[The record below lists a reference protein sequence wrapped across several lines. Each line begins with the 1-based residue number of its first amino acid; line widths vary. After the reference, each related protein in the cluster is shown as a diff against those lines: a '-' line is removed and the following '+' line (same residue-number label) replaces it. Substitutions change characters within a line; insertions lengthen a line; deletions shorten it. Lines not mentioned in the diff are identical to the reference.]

1 MLTNIR
7 IYTNIFHH
15 NHYYKYFIK
24 QSIILGRGVKYKRAN
39 IKMENAQ
46 YIKLF
51 IIKALGAKTLSLSY
65 HCERRD
71 SYEMVRSLQG
81 ALYCLEWWGL
91 IDIYIY
97 IIKLVYIYIDIYK
110 ICI

>member
-24 QSIILGRGVKYKRAN
+24 QSIILGREVKYKRAN

-51 IIKALGAKTLSLSY
+51 IIKALGAKTL
-65 HCERRD
+65 
-71 SYEMVRSLQG
+71 
-81 ALYCLEWWGL
+81 
-91 IDIYIY
+91 
-97 IIKLVYIYIDIYK
+97 IKN
-110 ICI
+110 

>member
-1 MLTNIR
+1 M
-7 IYTNIFHH
+7 
-15 NHYYKYFIK
+15 
-24 QSIILGRGVKYKRAN
+24 GREVKYKRAN

-65 HCERRD
+65 HCERSD
-71 SYEMVRSLQG
+71 SYEMVRSVQG

-91 IDIYIY
+91 IDRY
-97 IIKLVYIYIDIYK
+97 IIKLVYIYRYI
-110 ICI
+110 